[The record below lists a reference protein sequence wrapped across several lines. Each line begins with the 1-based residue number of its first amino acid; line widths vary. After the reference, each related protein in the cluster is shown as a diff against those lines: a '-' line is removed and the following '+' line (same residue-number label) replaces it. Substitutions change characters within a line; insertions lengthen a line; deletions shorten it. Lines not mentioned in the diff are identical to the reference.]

1 MGYCGPRALLR
12 YGGADG
18 IFPLAPLSFAGGAG
32 DLSWG
37 EGRVTMAYRT
47 ILLFGAPGSGK
58 GTQGH
63 ILGSIPGIVH
73 VSTGEMFR
81 DLRVGSPLGRV
92 FLDYSS
98 RGALVPDDFTVQL
111 WKEHMD
117 ALVSL
122 HRYDP
127 ASDTLILDGIPRS
140 VAQARLLDEII
151 DVERVYYL
159 NCEDKD
165 ILHGR
170 LKRRAL
176 QENRLD
182 DASDAVI
189 QNRLYVYEAETAPV
203 LRHYSDTKV
212 RRIDTSR
219 TPVEVLADIVEDL
232 KSMIPSHAK
241 IEAGE

>member
-1 MGYCGPRALLR
+1 M
-12 YGGADG
+12 
-18 IFPLAPLSFAGGAG
+18 
-32 DLSWG
+32 
-37 EGRVTMAYRT
+37 TYRT

-63 ILGSIPGIVH
+63 ILGNIPGLVH

-81 DLRVGSPLGRV
+81 DLRVGSPLGRM

-98 RGALVPDDFTVQL
+98 RGALVPDTLTVQL

-117 ALVSL
+117 GLVSL

-127 ASDTLILDGIPRS
+127 HADTLILDGIPRS
-140 VAQARLLDEII
+140 VAQARLLD
-151 DVERVYYL
+151 DVLDVRRVYYL
-159 NCEDKD
+159 NCEDKTV
-165 ILHGR
+165 LYGR

-182 DASDAVI
+182 DASDDVI

-203 LRHYSDTKV
+203 LRHYPEDIV
-212 RRIDTSR
+212 RRIDTGRS
-219 TPVEVLADIVEDL
+219 PVEVLADIVDDL
-232 KSMIPSHAK
+232 KTLAAPAPPLDSV
-241 IEAGE
+241 E